1 MFNPLDLS
9 AKLILVTGA
18 SSGIGRATTLVLSR
32 LGARIILTGRR
43 EQALQETLC
52 ATDEPKR
59 HSAFAADLTE
69 TDAISSL
76 VRQQV
81 EKAGIPLDGIVHS
94 AGVGKP
100 ISLRMTS
107 RPSVEAMMAINV
119 YASLALLRAMSEKNI
134 TSSRGG
140 SVVLMSSVAALV
152 ASPGLVAYSGTKAAL
167 FGIAKSAALELAS
180 KRVRV
185 NCIVPG
191 YVKTPMLDQAED
203 AFVGFEQVKNK
214 QFLGLTEAE
223 DIGVLAAYLLSDA
236 SRAVTGATF
245 LIDGGFSTS

>member
-18 SSGIGRATTLVLSR
+18 SSGIGRATALVLSR

-52 ATDEPKR
+52 ATDEPKK

-69 TDAISSL
+69 TDAIPSL

-81 EKAGIPLDGIVHS
+81 ERAGIPLDGIVHS

-100 ISLRMTS
+100 MSLRMTS
-107 RPSVEAMMAINV
+107 RTSIEAMMAINV
-119 YASLALLRAMSEKNI
+119 YASLALLRAMSGKNV

-152 ASPGLVAYSGTKAAL
+152 ASPGLVAYSAATDD
-167 FGIAKSAALELAS
+167 IS
-180 KRVRV
+180 
-185 NCIVPG
+185 
-191 YVKTPMLDQAED
+191 T
-203 AFVGFEQVKNK
+203 
-214 QFLGLTEAE
+214 TEPPQ
-223 DIGVLAAYLLSDA
+223 DD
-236 SRAVTGATF
+236 VTF
-245 LIDGGFSTS
+245 F